1 MRKIYFLCFLTISF
15 NSYAE
20 GVSESQEVKCIGLMA
35 MAEAAMTVRQN
46 GLPLLDA
53 LQNNKDMLTNGE
65 ATEGEH
71 SLMKMILRD
80 AYSKPKLYTNEYQL
94 EAVNE
99 YSSKYYLACMEAYE
113 SL

>member
-1 MRKIYFLCFLTISF
+1 MKKILTLCFLIISF
-15 NSYAE
+15 NSSAKE
-20 GVSESQEVKCIGLMA
+20 VTKDQEANCLGTMA

-53 LQNNKDMLTNGE
+53 LQNNEKMLTNGN
-65 ATEGEH
+65 ATKKEI
-71 SLMKMILRD
+71 SLMKIILRD
-80 AYSKPKLYTNEYQL
+80 AYSKPKYSTKEYQR
-94 EAVNE
+94 ESINE